1 MVFIDVRRSERLS
14 KSCNTSKG
22 SLQKPSVSP
31 ERINIKKRKSI
42 PVDSLESVDSWKKNP
57 EEKQVDGVE
66 VSGI

>member
-1 MVFIDVRRSERLS
+1 
-14 KSCNTSKG
+14 
-22 SLQKPSVSP
+22 LQKPSVSP